1 MSAVERSPW
10 NETIKFLIGNGV
22 TVDKI
27 IPIGIAIFDRLTYT
41 KDDDGITLIG
51 AIESN
56 PSASFSLEFKRKAAE
71 EAAEKGT
78 VVSVT
83 CKLVTS
89 PEQLRELRIGDA
101 YCAYD
106 KDDGTIH
113 LAGVKKVRLLNPTL
127 AIYPFNRASASLNLT
142 TGEVQFL
149 ASGIFIRPTARYM
162 VI

>member
-1 MSAVERSPW
+1 MIAVERSPW
-10 NETIKFLIGNGV
+10 NLTKEFLIGNGA

-27 IPIGIAIFDRLTYT
+27 IPEGIAIFDCLTCT
-41 KDDDGITLIG
+41 KENDDRITLTR

-56 PSASFSLEFKRKAAE
+56 PPASFSLEFKREAAE
-71 EAAEKGT
+71 EGT

-89 PEQLRELRIGDA
+89 PEQLRELLIGDA

-106 KDDGTIH
+106 KDDGTLH
-113 LAGVKKVRLLNPTL
+113 LAGVKKVRLLHPTL
-127 AIYPFNRASASLNLT
+127 AIYPLNRAGKSLNLT
-142 TGEVQFL
+142 TGGVRPL
-149 ASGIFIRPTARYM
+149 ANGIFIRPTARDV